1 MFTTSLKYEL
11 SETRWLKGP
20 QTVLKTEN
28 VYITK
33 FNCYYMHWFLQISQL
48 KEMFKA
54 SPCPFLSNELNIFK
68 SHSLKCQH

>member
-11 SETRWLKGP
+11 SETRRLKGP

-48 KEMFKA
+48 KETRV
-54 SPCPFLSNELNIFK
+54 
-68 SHSLKCQH
+68 HSYLMN